1 MSSLLAGPPRRSQ
14 WLVVS
19 VNRFRAV
26 TAAAACG
33 TGTAAPGNWGPR
45 AATRATLRAAA
56 RAEEIMM
63 QTAGNKTRTGPPVQ
77 RSNGCDSCGGLI
89 VAQADAKLL
98 GHHHS
103 NCDSANW
110 VKDHHKSSF
119 HQPIIT
125 IQCDSTSLHASRSDS
140 HKATNLRQQMNPP
153 QCGTVP
159 ATLQLLGER

>member
-33 TGTAAPGNWGPR
+33 TGTAAPGNLGPR

-63 QTAGNKTRTGPPVQ
+63 QTAGNKTRTGPADQ

-89 VAQADAKLL
+89 VAQADANCSAIITAIVTQPIGSRIITKLASSTN
-98 GHHHS
+98 HHH
-103 NCDSANW
+103 
-110 VKDHHKSSF
+110 
-119 HQPIIT
+119 T
-125 IQCDSTSLHASRSDS
+125 
-140 HKATNLRQQMNPP
+140 M
-153 QCGTVP
+153 
-159 ATLQLLGER
+159 

>member
-63 QTAGNKTRTGPPVQ
+63 QTAGNKTRTGPPNQ

-98 GHHHS
+98 GHHHI

-110 VKDHHKSSF
+110 VKDHHKARFINQSSPYNVTRR
-119 HQPIIT
+119 HSMRHARTVTKRPI
-125 IQCDSTSLHASRSDS
+125 CASR
-140 HKATNLRQQMNPP
+140 
-153 QCGTVP
+153 
-159 ATLQLLGER
+159 